1 MIRPACATHNNL
13 EVIIR
18 MAVSLRL
25 RRLEYQLLISAYGI
39 AKFLGPLID
48 TVFHSPLRSQRVAE
62 DVSSQMDKHNLVGQL
77 CAVVGER
84 YVLIEKEDVIVY
96 EQDGSIFQ
104 VMPEIVVLPGNVEQV
119 AAVVKAAK
127 QAGVPIIPRGS
138 GTGLAGGAVP
148 AEGGIVLSL
157 ARLDRILRIDLENG
171 LAIVEPGVI
180 NLDITKAVANDGF
193 FYAPDPSSQAACSIG
208 GNVANNSGG
217 PHTLAYGVTTNH
229 VLGLEIVLDDG
240 QIVWLGGAVPDAPG
254 YDLRGVFV
262 GSEGTMGVVTK
273 VIVKLMRNR
282 ESVRTLL
289 AIYDRMD
296 DATRAVVEIT
306 GAGIIPAALEIMDRT
321 TIEAVESSAP
331 LGFPRDAEAVLLV
344 EVEGLR
350 EQTERSMQLAHAIC
364 EQSGAREVRV
374 ARDETER
381 QRLWKGRKGAF
392 GAMGALAPNYYVND
406 GVVPRSQLPEIMRRV
421 AAISKQFDLR
431 IANVFHAGDGNLH
444 PNILFD
450 MRTPGELDRVIEA
463 GAAILSACVELG
475 GSITGEHG
483 VGIEKKAYIG
493 LLFND
498 ADLEAMTRVRTAL
511 DPDGR
516 FNPAKLFPSPAG
528 CGEARRQPAQIPA
541 GLWI

>member
-1 MIRPACATHNNL
+1 
-13 EVIIR
+13 
-18 MAVSLRL
+18 
-25 RRLEYQLLISAYGI
+25 
-39 AKFLGPLID
+39 
-48 TVFHSPLRSQRVAE
+48 
-62 DVSSQMDKHNLVGQL
+62 MDKNNLVGQL
-77 CAVVGER
+77 RAIVGAR
-84 YVLIEKEDVIVY
+84 YVLVEKEDVIVY

-104 VMPEIVVLPGNVEQV
+104 VMPEVVVLPADVEQV
-119 AAVVKAAK
+119 SAVVKAAK
-127 QAGVPIIPRGS
+127 QRAVPIIPRGS

-157 ARLDRILRIDLENG
+157 ARLDRILKIDLENRI
-171 LAIVEPGVI
+171 AVVEPGVI
-180 NLDITKAVANDGF
+180 NIDLTKAVAQDGF

-229 VLGLEIVLDDG
+229 VLGVEIVLDDG
-240 QIVWLGGAVPDAPG
+240 QVLWIGGELPDISG

-273 VIVKLMRNR
+273 IAVKLMQTR

-306 GAGIIPAALEIMDRT
+306 GAGIIPAALEMIDRT
-321 TIEAVESSAP
+321 TIEAVESGSP
-331 LGFPRDAEAVLLV
+331 VGFPRDAEAVLLV

-350 EQTERSMQLAHAIC
+350 EQTERSMQLIEGIC
-364 EQSGAREVRV
+364 QRGGAREVKL
-374 ARDETER
+374 AQDEAER

-406 GVVPRSQLPEIMRRV
+406 GVVPRSQLPEIMRRITQ
-421 AAISKQFDLR
+421 ISKTFKLR

-450 MRTPGELDRVIEA
+450 MRTPGELERVIEA
-463 GAAILSACVELG
+463 GAAILNACVELG

-493 LLFND
+493 LLFDDN
-498 ADLEAMTRVRTAL
+498 DLEAMRHVRKAL

-516 FNPAKLFPSPAG
+516 FNPAKLFPTPAS
-528 CGEARRQPAQIPA
+528 CGEVRLHPAQIPA